1 MVVGRRGGICSGQEG
16 GFGNCDRW
24 FWGWVV
30 LVLSAASL
38 VWAGGDASLSLA
50 PSLAGQRIRTWCAFA
65 PASRRVSLLSCLS
78 REAHQLLPHH
88 GLPLLLHVF
97 TSLLCSLTL

>member
-1 MVVGRRGGICSGQEG
+1 MVLVIAADGFGDGRMG
-16 GFGNCDRW
+16 GFW
-24 FWGWVV
+24 YY
-30 LVLSAASL
+30 LLLHASL
-38 VWAGGDASLSLA
+38 GWARVDASLSLA

-97 TSLLCSLTL
+97 IGLPLLHVFTSLLCSLAL